1 MDNRGH
7 SSHRKTAATLRH
19 EISQHIKS
27 WDPANQS
34 WQGPECDFCWDLA
47 ISWGTEACTACQTAP
62 VHVTMAFIPE
72 RGLRVTRVPFVFRLL
87 HSQCKRGSFNQPQTL
102 FERLKC
108 NIRWPW
114 NTSLPSAY
122 PSFFSSTAWPI
133 QGLSQTRSHCITP
146 GLLNPRI
153 VPAPPAA
160 IALPTKLSTR
170 QPDQAPAQPG
180 TAWVKDRVE
189 PQPAASEGV
198 WEGDKAAASHLKLP
212 EREHET
218 LLPLHATWAMKSRP
232 GSPLHSSRAPCTAP
246 CGHTPPAAVISVHKR
261 MDKNPKQARR
271 LKKNHL
277 HVPAFSFNSHS
288 ISLFLCITGA
298 LVPSAGQRS
307 PSGASSPQQLFYT
320 AKSE

>member
-7 SSHRKTAATLRH
+7 SFHRKTAATLRH

-72 RGLRVTRVPFVFRLL
+72 RGLRVTRVSFVFSLP

-108 NIRWPW
+108 NIRWSW

-133 QGLSQTRSHCITP
+133 QGLLQTCSHCITP

-160 IALPTKLSTR
+160 IGPSHKAIHR
-170 QPDQAPAQPG
+170 HRGHAPE
-180 TAWVKDRVE
+180 E
-189 PQPAASEGV
+189 P
-198 WEGDKAAASHLKLP
+198 
-212 EREHET
+212 
-218 LLPLHATWAMKSRP
+218 AMKGHGAASRP
-232 GSPLHSSRAPCTAP
+232 GPAWCAVLH
-246 CGHTPPAAVISVHKR
+246 GHP
-261 MDKNPKQARR
+261 NPTDTQCLIA
-271 LKKNHL
+271 
-277 HVPAFSFNSHS
+277 
-288 ISLFLCITGA
+288 I
-298 LVPSAGQRS
+298 LVPWTQGSSQQAQEGMKLGTSPPEPPRRDVTTRPSRS
-307 PSGASSPQQLFYT
+307 SSKRGVSVLYRLWGASLAALFP
-320 AKSE
+320 ALPHK

>member
-7 SSHRKTAATLRH
+7 SFHRKTAATLRH

-34 WQGPECDFCWDLA
+34 WQGPECDFCRDLA

-72 RGLRVTRVPFVFRLL
+72 RGLRVTRVSFVFSLP

-133 QGLSQTRSHCITP
+133 QGLLQTRSHCITP
-146 GLLNPRI
+146 GLLNPHI
-153 VPAPPAA
+153 VQAPPAA
-160 IALPTKLSTR
+160 IALPTKPSTVTWGR
-170 QPDQAPAQPG
+170 MPE
-180 TAWVKDRVE
+180 E
-189 PQPAASEGV
+189 PPMKGCGAAG
-198 WEGDKAAASHLKLP
+198 
-212 EREHET
+212 
-218 LLPLHATWAMKSRP
+218 RP
-232 GSPLHSSRAPCTAP
+232 GSCPMH
-246 CGHTPPAAVISVHKR
+246 
-261 MDKNPKQARR
+261 
-271 LKKNHL
+271 
-277 HVPAFSFNSHS
+277 
-288 ISLFLCITGA
+288 
-298 LVPSAGQRS
+298 
-307 PSGASSPQQLFYT
+307 GASRLASACSLRASQPTLRGDEDAGISDGT
-320 AKSE
+320 ACISNGAAQTWTLQPLCLPL

>member
-7 SSHRKTAATLRH
+7 SSHRKTATTLRH

-72 RGLRVTRVPFVFRLL
+72 RGLRVTRVPFVFRLP

-160 IALPTKLSTR
+160 IALPTKPSTR
-170 QPDQAPAQPG
+170 QPDQAPARPRDSPG
-180 TAWVKDRVE
+180 RGWRGATARGFGGLLRRG
-189 PQPAASEGV
+189 QSLHI
-198 WEGDKAAASHLKLP
+198 SP
-212 EREHET
+212 ET
-218 LLPLHATWAMKSRP
+218 TWAGTLNPSVSSCHAGREEQTREPLAQLQSALQGPTLPYSSSSCK
-232 GSPLHSSRAPCTAP
+232 LHSEKD
-246 CGHTPPAAVISVHKR
+246 G
-261 MDKNPKQARR
+261 
-271 LKKNHL
+271 
-277 HVPAFSFNSHS
+277 
-288 ISLFLCITGA
+288 
-298 LVPSAGQRS
+298 
-307 PSGASSPQQLFYT
+307 
-320 AKSE
+320 

>member
-170 QPDQAPAQPG
+170 QPDQAPAWPG

-189 PQPAASEGV
+189 PWPAASEGV

-212 EREHET
+212 EQEHET
-218 LLPLHATWAMKSRP
+218 PSASSRHVGHERQTREPPAQLQSALHGPMLPYS
-232 GSPLHSSRAPCTAP
+232 SSSCDLHSQ
-246 CGHTPPAAVISVHKR
+246 
-261 MDKNPKQARR
+261 KN
-271 LKKNHL
+271 
-277 HVPAFSFNSHS
+277 
-288 ISLFLCITGA
+288 G
-298 LVPSAGQRS
+298 
-307 PSGASSPQQLFYT
+307 
-320 AKSE
+320 